1 MRILL
6 RILLLFV
13 LLQACLAQNTDREKK
28 TYFEN
33 ITIDPEGH
41 VCYTEA
47 IGDNPMNRL
56 EFRINGKRVL
66 NVFQTHESYQTKIEV
81 SDFDSDGRAD
91 LIYVERDYGGKQIEK
106 ANLYRGK
113 EYQEHL
119 KRHLMHALRTAS
131 HPLIKDRPDEQMR
144 ARQIQSSLQELEKHS
159 IQPPEMGFY
168 SAEKLFERSNHKD
181 ISYAFI
187 ASDTL
192 AQALRS
198 VIEGDYKMLS
208 QQPEIVSKY
217 QLEIKILLNIDPAM
231 GRSKSR

>member
-1 MRILL
+1 MRKPILL
-6 RILLLFV
+6 FFV
-13 LLQACLAQNTDREKK
+13 LVQTCFSQNTDREKR

-47 IGDNPMNRL
+47 LGDNPMNRL

-66 NVFQTHESYQTKIEV
+66 NVFQVLESSQTKIEV
-81 SDFDSDGRAD
+81 SDFDSDGKAD
-91 LIYVERDYGGKQIEK
+91 LIYVERDYREKTIEK
-106 ANLYRGK
+106 VSLYRGK

-144 ARQIQSSLQELEKHS
+144 ARQVQSSLQELEKHS
-159 IQPPEMGFY
+159 IQQSEMGFY
-168 SAEKLFERSNHKD
+168 SAERLFEPSNHKD
-181 ISYAFI
+181 ISYAFT

-192 AQALRS
+192 IQALRL

-208 QQPEIVSKY
+208 QQPEIVTRY
-217 QLEIKILLNIDPAM
+217 QLEIKILMNIDPAAS
-231 GRSKSR
+231 GSRSR